1 MKLSK
6 LLDKTFWKFILVGIV
21 NTLFGT
27 AVMFLSYNLLHFS
40 YWISS
45 ALNYILGSIL
55 SYFLNK
61 NFTFR
66 NKEKGWRVIVRFVLN
81 ISVCYLLAYGLA
93 KPLVLWF
100 LSGHAIHMQESLGT
114 LLHMGATQVQENIAM
129 VVGMC
134 LVVLLN
140 YIGQRLFDFAP
151 KKEEQGRPSTEE
163 PPAEY

>member
-1 MKLSK
+1 M
-6 LLDKTFWKFILVGIV
+6 VGIV

-27 AVMFLSYNLLHFS
+27 AVMFLSYNLLNFS

-61 NFTFR
+61 YFTFQ
-66 NKEKGWRVIVRFVLN
+66 NKEKGWRVIIRFALN
-81 ISVCYLLAYGLA
+81 ITVCYLLAYGLA

-100 LSGHAIHMQESLGT
+100 LSGHAIKMQESLGAI
-114 LLHMGATQVQENIAM
+114 LHMDAIKVQENIAM

-134 LVVLLN
+134 LFVVLN
-140 YIGQRLFDFAP
+140 YLGQRLFAFAP
-151 KKEEQGRPSTEE
+151 KKEEQGR
-163 PPAEY
+163 